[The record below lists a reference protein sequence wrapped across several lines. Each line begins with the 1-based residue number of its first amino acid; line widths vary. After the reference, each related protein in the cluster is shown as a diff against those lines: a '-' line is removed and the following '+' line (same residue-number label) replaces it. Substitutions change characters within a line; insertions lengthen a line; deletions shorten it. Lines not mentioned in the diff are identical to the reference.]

1 MKKVLGFLIFLIML
15 SFYGCTDKQTQTE
28 ETGLSGKITLS
39 GAWALYPMAVKWAE
53 EFQKLH
59 PKVIIDISAG
69 GAGKG
74 MADALSQAV
83 DLGMVSR
90 DINPAE
96 IEKGAWWVSMVKD
109 AVVPT
114 VNQDN
119 PVLDTLLSAGI
130 TREQFRDIWIT
141 GKITDWNIF
150 AEANTDLPISVYTRS
165 DACGAAKTWAKYLG
179 SQQEDL
185 LGVGVYGDPGLAEA
199 VISNRTGIGFNNIN
213 YVYDSKSKEQVKG
226 IRVLPIDLNGNGWI
240 DEEEGF
246 YSNRDEITEAI
257 AKGRYPSP
265 PARDLHFVSQ
275 GPPKRKQ
282 VTEFICW
289 ALSHGQAYVSEAGYI
304 KLPEERLKEQ
314 IDLLKM
320 PNQ

>member
-1 MKKVLGFLIFLIML
+1 
-15 SFYGCTDKQTQTE
+15 
-28 ETGLSGKITLS
+28 
-39 GAWALYPMAVKWAE
+39 
-53 EFQKLH
+53 
-59 PKVIIDISAG
+59 
-69 GAGKG
+69 
-74 MADALSQAV
+74 
-83 DLGMVSR
+83 
-90 DINPAE
+90 
-96 IEKGAWWVSMVKD
+96 
-109 AVVPT
+109 
-114 VNQDN
+114 
-119 PVLDTLLSAGI
+119 
-130 TREQFRDIWIT
+130 
-141 GKITDWNIF
+141 
-150 AEANTDLPISVYTRS
+150 
-165 DACGAAKTWAKYLG
+165 
-179 SQQEDL
+179 
-185 LGVGVYGDPGLAEA
+185 
-199 VISNRTGIGFNNIN
+199 
-213 YVYDSKSKEQVKG
+213 KEQVKG

>member
-90 DINPAE
+90 DINTAE

-119 PVLDTLLSAGI
+119 PVLETLLRSGI

-179 SQQEDL
+179 SHQEDL
-185 LGVGVYGDPGLAEA
+185 LGIGVYGDPGLAEA
-199 VISNRTGIGFNNIN
+199 VISNRMGIGYNNIN

-226 IRVLPIDLNGNGWI
+226 IRILPIDLNGNGRI

-257 AKGRYPSP
+257 AKGIYPSP

-282 VTEFICW
+282 VIEFICW

-304 KLPEERLKEQ
+304 QLPEQRLKEQ
-314 IDLLKM
+314 IDRLKT